1 MQPKKLVKMELIE
14 ILKTLKQF
22 LDPEYL
28 IQLGGVVA
36 VVLIVFAETGLMIG
50 FFLPGDSLLFT
61 AGLFTATGLLDINI
75 LLFWLLLVGAAIIGD
90 QVGYLFGRK
99 TGEALFQKKDSL
111 LFKKKYIEKTKEFY
125 DKYGGNTIII
135 GRFVPIVRTF
145 APILAGV
152 VKFPYKTFVVYNIIG
167 GLLWITSMLFAGYTL
182 GTIFPSIKKYIEL
195 IAIVII
201 IISVIPIIRTYLKE
215 RKLKN
220 AQQNS

>member
-1 MQPKKLVKMELIE
+1 MEIIE
-14 ILKTLKQF
+14 ILRTIKHY

-28 IQLGGVVA
+28 IQVGGVIA
-36 VVLIVFAETGLMIG
+36 VIAIIFAETGLMIG

-61 AGLFTATGLLDINI
+61 AGLFTATGHLDINI
-75 LLFWLLLVGAAIIGD
+75 LLFWGLLVVAAIVGD
-90 QVGYLFGRK
+90 QVGYIFGRK
-99 TGEALFQKKDSL
+99 TGESLFEKKDSL
-111 LFKKKYIEKTKEFY
+111 LFKRKYIEKTREFY

-152 VKFPYKTFVVYNIIG
+152 VKFPYKTFIIYNIIG
-167 GLLWITSMLFAGYTL
+167 GFLWITIMLFAGYTL
-182 GTIFPSIKKYIEL
+182 GTVFPGIKKYIEL
-195 IAIVII
+195 IAIIII

-220 AQQNS
+220 AKQSN